1 MNGYRCNTGAGWGD
15 SYNAVNTNTQNSS
28 WQRVADLKPALRSHV
43 RIHRQ
48 HYRGQR
54 FYVLQD
60 DITGAF
66 HRFSPQAYLLIGLMN
81 GQHSMQ
87 MILDEARLRQAENP
101 SSEDELIQLLAQ
113 LHQLDVLRSEMP
125 TNIKELI
132 ERGQRHKSQQFKAR
146 WRSPLALR
154 FPLLDPD
161 RFLEATLPL
170 VRPLFSRGFFV
181 IWLML
186 LLFTSV
192 MALMH
197 WSALTLNLSD
207 RILSMENLLLLWFV
221 YPVVKGLHEL
231 GHAWALKRWG
241 GQVHEMGIMLLVLMP
256 VPYVDASA
264 SSAFSAKSHRMIV
277 SGAGMMVEL
286 FLAGLAMLIWINAEP
301 GMVRAL
307 AFNVMV
313 VAGISTLMLNGNPL
327 LRFDGYYLL
336 SDWLEIP
343 NLASRSNRYWAYLG
357 QRYLLGIKN
366 AVSLPMQMGE
376 RRWLFSYAPLAFVYR
391 IFISFSIAL
400 FVAQQFFIFG
410 IVLALWSLN
419 GSLLMPVLRLLQRL
433 AMHPTRRQRGLLLA
447 AATGGLFALLLL
459 VLPLPSA
466 TLAEGVV
473 WVPEDARVSCGVDG
487 FVDEI
492 KVATGEQVG
501 KGQLLL
507 TLHSEKLQTD
517 RRVLESRLKEFKARF
532 HAGLREDRAQA
543 LVLKEEISLLEAEL
557 QRAAERLSALQIRS
571 PAKGVVLI
579 PEAADLPGRYLRRGE
594 EIGYVLAEQD
604 ATVRVVIRQDD
615 IEQVRHHTRTLAAR
629 LVDAPLQTRA
639 AVVLREVPAASNAL
653 PNRALSLEGGGEFA
667 LDPAAQGAEA
677 GSENSLK
684 VLVPLF
690 QFDVK
695 LPGVRSQ
702 YAGGRVYVRFEH
714 PPEAAGQRLWR
725 ELRRLFLRQF
735 DV

>member
-1 MNGYRCNTGAGWGD
+1 MVFMTMPNKAG
-15 SYNAVNTNTQNSS
+15 NIKTMSS
-28 WQRVADLKPALRSHV
+28 KKANNKNINWERIANLKPALRSHV

-87 MILDEARLRQAENP
+87 SMLDEAQARQPENP
-101 SSEDELIQLLAQ
+101 PSEEELIHLLSQ

-125 TNIKELI
+125 TNVKELI

-161 RFLEATLPL
+161 RFLNATLPL
-170 VRPLFSRGFFV
+170 VRPLFSRSFFV
-181 IWLML
+181 LWLML

-197 WSALTLNLSD
+197 WSELTLNLSD
-207 RILSMENLLLLWFV
+207 RILSMENLVLLWFV

-264 SSAFSAKSHRMIV
+264 SSGFGAKSQRMIV

-286 FLAGLAMLIWINAEP
+286 FLAGLAMLIWLNAEP
-301 GMVRAL
+301 GLVRAL
-307 AFNVMV
+307 AFNVMI

-357 QRYLLGIKN
+357 QRYLLGVKN
-366 AVSLPMQMGE
+366 AVELQMQSGE
-376 RRWLFSYAPLAFVYR
+376 RRWLFTYAPLAFIYR

-419 GSLLMPVLRLLQRL
+419 GSLLMPLLRLLKRL

-447 AATGGLFALLLL
+447 AGTGGVMALLLFI
-459 VLPLPSA
+459 LPLPSA
-466 TLAEGVV
+466 TLAEGIV

-487 FVDEI
+487 FVGEI
-492 KVATGEQVG
+492 KVATGEQVV
-501 KGQLLL
+501 KGQILLNL
-507 TLHSEKLQTD
+507 SSEKLQTE
-517 RRVLESRLKEFKARF
+517 RRVMTARLEEFRARF
-532 HAGLREDRAQA
+532 QAGLREDRAQA

-557 QRAAERLSALQIRS
+557 QRATERLSALQIRS
-571 PAKGVVLI
+571 PANGRVLL

-615 IEQVRHHTRTLAAR
+615 IEQVRHNTRALTAR
-629 LVDAPLQTRA
+629 LVDAPLQTRP
-639 AVVLREVPAASNAL
+639 AVILREVPAASNAL
-653 PNRALSLEGGGEFA
+653 PALALSLEGGGEFA
-667 LDPAAQGAEA
+667 LDPAAKMDNASPA
-677 GSENSLK
+677 NSFK
-684 VLVPLF
+684 VLTPLF
-690 QFDVK
+690 QFDLS

-702 YAGGRVYVRFEH
+702 YAGGRVYLRFEH

-725 ELRRLFLRQF
+725 ELRRLFLRRF